1 MSSSSQR
8 DDFGFE
14 GEMMP
19 GLGLLVRI
27 CLDEALCSCVDS
39 SKIMLT
45 RLVYQAQ
52 ECIRDDMR
60 FYRASSLCCNVRAWR
75 GSVISVDHVCVR
87 INPILPHEVSRYVAV
102 PMVLPHCE
110 PTEGPN
116 APVNTHTLSPR
127 WRGARASAETFCRG
141 QCMGQ
146 GLPIFQ
152 PFSLDCIEASDNSSE
167 ATRHGRTVACRR
179 SR

>member
-1 MSSSSQR
+1 
-8 DDFGFE
+8 
-14 GEMMP
+14 MP
-19 GLGLLVRI
+19 GLGLLARI

-39 SKIMLT
+39 SVDQIGISSRRCSENPTAGKS
-45 RLVYQAQ
+45 QAQ
-52 ECIRDDMR
+52 ECIRGDMR
-60 FYRASSLCCNVRAWR
+60 FYRASSLCCSVRACR
-75 GSVISVDHVCVR
+75 GSVISVDHVCAR
-87 INPILPHEVSRYVAV
+87 IKPILPHEVSRYVAI